1 VEHTRAACVAG
12 DVKLVQPGRRGPGR
26 RCLAQQSLDEGGLG
40 GRDGVGQAPVQVQLD
55 RSIRLLTVHMMM
67 AAGSL
72 A

>member
-1 VEHTRAACVAG
+1 MEHTRAARVAG
-12 DVKLVQPGRRGPGR
+12 DVKLVQPGRRSPGR
-26 RCLAQQSLDEGGLG
+26 RSLAQESLDEGGLG
-40 GRDGVGQAPVQVQLD
+40 GRDSIGQAPVQVQLD